1 MKELIKPIEN
11 EASYE
16 DEDVIGLCE
25 LKSCTGFTCR
35 GSQGADMDDDEI
47 LF

>member
-11 EASYE
+11 EADYNE
-16 DEDVIGLCE
+16 ENVIGLCE
-25 LKSCTGFTCR
+25 LDRCTGFTCR
-35 GSQGADMDDDEI
+35 DTQSADMDDDEI